1 MPLLGELNHR
11 HITKS
16 LQTRVPELLRL
27 NTPDTPRV
35 IIVVTAH
42 WSTENPTISSG
53 KQHSLYYDYYNFPPE
68 TYKLKYDAPGS
79 PEVAEEIAQAMRE
92 VGLKPE
98 LDAERGTVLLIIA
111 RNNKTLTSITGWDH
125 GVFVP
130 MLLINSAAN
139 IPIVQ
144 VSVLESESPAQ
155 HILMGRA
162 LSHLRESNIAIIAS
176 GFASFHNLRILYSI
190 RSGTGQD
197 ADFFKRNKEWSKA
210 VSQAVSE
217 EDREKRDQELKR
229 WREWPAAYEMHP
241 KGGAEHFLPLIVA
254 AGAGEGRA
262 EHYTDE
268 FMGLEMFSYFWK

>member
-1 MPLLGELNHR
+1 MCVRALKLRLLVLLILVALPALSQAIYSLDFAQLNQQSLAPLFISSNMTRAPVIALSHGGGPMPLLGESNHR

-27 NTPDTPRV
+27 NTPDAPRA

-111 RNNKTLTSITGWDH
+111 RNNK
-125 GVFVP
+125 
-130 MLLINSAAN
+130 
-139 IPIVQ
+139 
-144 VSVLESESPAQ
+144 
-155 HILMGRA
+155 
-162 LSHLRESNIAIIAS
+162 
-176 GFASFHNLRILYSI
+176 Y
-190 RSGTGQD
+190 
-197 ADFFKRNKEWSKA
+197 
-210 VSQAVSE
+210 
-217 EDREKRDQELKR
+217 
-229 WREWPAAYEMHP
+229 
-241 KGGAEHFLPLIVA
+241 
-254 AGAGEGRA
+254 
-262 EHYTDE
+262 
-268 FMGLEMFSYFWK
+268 